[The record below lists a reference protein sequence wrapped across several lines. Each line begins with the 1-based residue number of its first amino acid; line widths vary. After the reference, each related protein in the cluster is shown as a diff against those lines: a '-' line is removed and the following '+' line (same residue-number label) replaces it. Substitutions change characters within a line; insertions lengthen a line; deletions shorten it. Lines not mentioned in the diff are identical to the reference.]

1 MSDLTFGQKAV
12 GITFNP
18 SGDQTVVDVKQHFAD
33 VIDLLVPDGNLDNG
47 ATGLKG
53 RILGRAINDAIV
65 AQMLAVKYLTFPSS
79 TPAADTDGDSDTE
92 TAEPTADAKTAP
104 AEPAA
109 TVLDPAPQ
117 QPNATP
123 SV

>member
-1 MSDLTFGQKAV
+1 MSDLTFGQQAV
-12 GITFNP
+12 GLTFNP

-79 TPAADTDGDSDTE
+79 TPAVDADNDNDAATEATPAEASTD
-92 TAEPTADAKTAP
+92 TATPAAP
-104 AEPAA
+104 ATPAA
-109 TVLDPAPQ
+109 DVVDPAP
-117 QPNATP
+117 
-123 SV
+123 